1 MSSDSFSLA
10 AQHLIYSTKVTLYAL
25 VDGLQYERYFGEG
38 LSAPQPA
45 AMPLFDTWPD
55 SRIAFAGP
63 WIIQMSCA
71 MDISEKLC
79 HLETALPSVSWILS
93 SSALTEQVVHLKN
106 NMDVGLP
113 DGRSALL
120 RFQDPRVQVRLA
132 TMLNDLQ
139 HQKLTG
145 LMQEW
150 LTRVDGK
157 VWSFK
162 QREFIC

>member
-1 MSSDSFSLA
+1 
-10 AQHLIYSTKVTLYAL
+10 
-25 VDGLQYERYFGEG
+25 
-38 LSAPQPA
+38 
-45 AMPLFDTWPD
+45 
-55 SRIAFAGP
+55 
-63 WIIQMSCA
+63 
-71 MDISEKLC
+71 MDFRDKLC
-79 HLETALPSVSWILS
+79 ELEATLPSVSWIVS
-93 SSALTEQVVHLKN
+93 SSTLAELAAHFRKN
-106 NMDVGLP
+106 MNIGLP
-113 DGRSALL
+113 DGRAALL

>member
-10 AQHLIYSTKVTLYAL
+10 AQHLIYSTKVTLYAPWT
-25 VDGLQYERYFGEG
+25 VCNMSGISVR
-38 LSAPQPA
+38 AC
-45 AMPLFDTWPD
+45 PLHNPPPCLCSIPPD

-63 WIIQMSCA
+63 RIIQMSCA

-79 HLETALPSVSWILS
+79 HLETALPSVSRILS

-106 NMDVGLP
+106 NMNVGLP
-113 DGRSALL
+113 DGRAALL
-120 RFQDPRVQVRLA
+120 RFRDPRVQVRLA

-150 LTRVDGK
+150 LTIVDGK

>member
-1 MSSDSFSLA
+1 MQWISVKSCVIWKL
-10 AQHLIYSTKVTLYAL
+10 LC
-25 VDGLQYERYFGEG
+25 
-38 LSAPQPA
+38 
-45 AMPLFDTWPD
+45 PLFP
-55 SRIAFAGP
+55 R
-63 WIIQMSCA
+63 
-71 MDISEKLC
+71 
-79 HLETALPSVSWILS
+79 ILS

-106 NMDVGLP
+106 NMNVGLP

-120 RFQDPRVQVRLA
+120 RFRDPRVQVRLA

>member
-1 MSSDSFSLA
+1 
-10 AQHLIYSTKVTLYAL
+10 
-25 VDGLQYERYFGEG
+25 
-38 LSAPQPA
+38 
-45 AMPLFDTWPD
+45 
-55 SRIAFAGP
+55 
-63 WIIQMSCA
+63 

-79 HLETALPSVSWILS
+79 HLETALPSVSSDIVVFCTHGTGGS
-93 SSALTEQVVHLKN
+93 SEEQYECWAAGWSVCFAAF
-106 NMDVGLP
+106 P
-113 DGRSALL
+113 
-120 RFQDPRVQVRLA
+120 DPRVQVRLA

>member
-106 NMDVGLP
+106 NMNVGLP
-113 DGRSALL
+113 DGRAALL
-120 RFQDPRVQVRLA
+120 RFQGSTRSGSSGNDAERPA
-132 TMLNDLQ
+132 TPEADRFNAGM
-139 HQKLTG
+139 
-145 LMQEW
+145 
-150 LTRVDGK
+150 VDNSG
-157 VWSFK
+157 
-162 QREFIC
+162 RESLVI